1 MGGGGS
7 LRRGCRRGSG
17 GARRRSTCRRGP
29 APDCRSG
36 APTTRGR
43 RRSCGCS
50 PTTAPTGPTRRAAVA
65 AGRPSARTGR
75 CSTTA
80 GTPSSSIR
88 PSHSIDRSVHLL
100 HLQLPSLGAVTSLY
114 HFDTSTRPSFYPSVY
129 LSTRL
134 SSCYLMIS
142 SLFLSVSICP
152 LKHCTSSIYRSIL
165 FYLPMLST
173 SKDQFTFLFV
183 SLCPYHCTYF
193 IPLDTHLFTYLSI
206 LSTYLFPIGIS
217 IQLPIYPSI
226 YPFIYFIYPSILS
239 ICEKGEKL
247 VRFRRIRKCGVL
259 AKTISMELLYK
270 RPGAVFFF
278 FFFLPVACL
287 LVVSQRQ
294 PEGPVLKMVCNC
306 FSLRLRKPNGG
317 RGLLLLYFFF

>member
-1 MGGGGS
+1 MSRSLLMYWGGGAYVEVADAVAAALADAVLAAVG
-7 LRRGCRRGSG
+7 RRRIVAA
-17 GARRRSTCRRGP
+17 ARRRRE
-29 APDCRSG
+29 AG
-36 APTTRGR
+36 A
-43 RRSCGCS
+43 
-50 PTTAPTGPTRRAAVA
+50 AA
-65 AGRPSARTGR
+65 AGAVRPRPPLAPLAVQRLRPVAHRHALAVVAPLPGRHRHQYGHRTL
-75 CSTTA
+75 
-80 GTPSSSIR
+80 
-88 PSHSIDRSVHLL
+88 SIDPSTFYISSCPSLS
-100 HLQLPSLGAVTSLY
+100 PSLGAVTSLY
-114 HFDTSTRPSFYPSVY
+114 HFDTSTRPSFYPSIY

-183 SLCPYHCTYF
+183 SLCPYHCTSF

-270 RPGAVFFF
+270 V
-278 FFFLPVACL
+278 
-287 LVVSQRQ
+287 
-294 PEGPVLKMVCNC
+294 K
-306 FSLRLRKPNGG
+306 
-317 RGLLLLYFFF
+317 